1 MKVEITEAQL
11 NAVCNAADTL
21 SGMIGVGSEFDDEA
35 KHTIKMI
42 DRFLKKN
49 GLKRKFK

>member
-11 NAVCNAADTL
+11 RAIMNMTDDMSA
-21 SGMIGVGSEFDDEA
+21 MIGCGDDDSHWVRYVA
-35 KHTIKMI
+35 AV

-49 GLKRKFK
+49 GFSREHN